1 MADDP
6 RLQRI
11 EDRLDK
17 IGDAIER
24 IARTEERVLSI
35 MNFVNRLDSR
45 LENVEQDMKEI
56 KTLAIKNEGVNKS
69 NDWFLKTVFTA
80 VVSAFCAALAVG
92 QLT

>member
-45 LENVEQDMKEI
+45 LENVENDMKEL
-56 KTLAIKNEGVNKS
+56 KTLALQNERSHKS
-69 NDWFLKTVFTA
+69 NDWFFKTVFTA
-80 VVSAFCAALAVG
+80 VISAFCAALAMG
-92 QLT
+92 YLA

>member
-56 KTLAIKNEGVNKS
+56 KTLAIQNERAHKS
-69 NDWFLKTVFTA
+69 NDWFFKTLFTA
-80 VVSAFCAALAVG
+80 VVSAMCAAAAMRYF
-92 QLT
+92 T

>member
-1 MADDP
+1 MEDP

-35 MNFVNRLDSR
+35 MSFVNRLDSR
-45 LENVEQDMKEI
+45 LENVEQDMKEL
-56 KTLAIKNEGVNKS
+56 KTLALQNERAHKS
-69 NDWFLKTVFTA
+69 NDWFFKTVFTA
-80 VVSAFCAALAVG
+80 VVSAVCAAFAMGYLS
-92 QLT
+92 

>member
-56 KTLAIKNEGVNKS
+56 KTLAIQNERAHKS
-69 NDWFLKTVFTA
+69 NDWFFKTLFTA
-80 VVSAFCAALAVG
+80 VVSAVCAAFAMSHLS
-92 QLT
+92 